1 MLISRVTI
9 ITKPRSSEA
18 EKVSKDIE
26 EYLASR
32 GIKVQYEGVLTDGQP
47 VIDKQQTDLVVV
59 VGGDGTIMRAL
70 RRVNG
75 VPLLGVKVGALG
87 FLCEAAPEEVKPTLE
102 RILYGNYYLEFKTR
116 LSLRYKE
123 TRFYDVMNEAVIT
136 SSRPSRILS
145 ILLSKDGTPIYR
157 GKADGIIVST
167 TTGSTAY
174 ALSAGGSIID
184 PALDLME
191 VVLICPLST
200 GVRPFIL
207 PISSTLEIRLLPDGS
222 QGILVLDG
230 DEVSPVDHNSPVKIE
245 KSEKPACFIRV
256 KPPDFYKRV
265 REKTKIPLEV

>member
-1 MLISRVTI
+1 MISKVLIISKPNSHEAESVSKEIGAYLISKGLTVHYI
-9 ITKPRSSEA
+9 DILSGEKP
-18 EKVSKDIE
+18 
-26 EYLASR
+26 
-32 GIKVQYEGVLTDGQP
+32 T
-47 VIDKQQTDLVVV
+47 IDKKVGDLVVV

-70 RRVNG
+70 RMVDG
-75 VPLLGVKVGALG
+75 VPLLGIKVGALG
-87 FLCEAAPEEVKPTLE
+87 FLCESTPEEAKPVLDK
-102 RILYGNYYLEFKTR
+102 ILSNNYYLEFKTR

-123 TRFYDVMNEAVIT
+123 KRFYDVMNEAVIA

-145 ILLSKDGTPIYR
+145 ILLSKDNTPIYR

-174 ALSAGGSIID
+174 ALSAGGVIID

-200 GVRPFIL
+200 GVRPFIV

-230 DEVSPVDHNSPVKIE
+230 DEASSIEHDTPVLIE
-245 KSEKPACFIRV
+245 KSDKPACFIHV
-256 KPPDFYKRV
+256 KPPDFYRRV